1 MNEQKMAEQLK
12 KSGNLMDLTFD
23 KEWLAESAEDDGW
36 VEAGVAAIPY
46 HNYLKS
52 LTQEQ
57 HRFLRFRARLVMILL
72 PELRCWLETWG
83 LGLSLDAVYAASQ
96 SILYRHLE
104 QFMEE
109 QEEWIAALVEEGAQH
124 LPMEKRSVR
133 SQTIA
138 MISPLFTTDEWNEL
152 AEIAAQ
158 GMSQTVMQVQS
169 TVSNNLPVTA

>member
-12 KSGNLMDLTFD
+12 KSGSLMDLTFD
-23 KEWLAESAEDDGW
+23 QEWLEGAAEDDGW

-46 HNYLKS
+46 YNYLKS

-72 PELRCWLETWG
+72 PELRRWVETWG
-83 LGLSLDAVYAASQ
+83 LGLSLEAVHTASRNM
-96 SILYRHLE
+96 LYQHLKRL
-104 QFMEE
+104 MEE
-109 QEEWIAALVEEGAQH
+109 QENWIAALIEEDDQN

-138 MISPLFTTDEWNEL
+138 VLSQLFTTDDWNEL
-152 AEIAAQ
+152 AKVAAQ
-158 GMSQTVMQVQS
+158 EMSQTVMQVQQA
-169 TVSNNLPVTA
+169 VSDELPATA